1 LTALLRFD
9 RIAVH
14 GVRNLKAAEYEF
26 SRSVNVLVG
35 GNGQGKTSILEALC
49 IAATGRSFRT
59 EQLREVLQNGQD
71 SLVVAAHLDEDGL
84 RRHQRLILDGH
95 QRQGFIDGKRTT
107 KLAQYAMCSPIV
119 VFHPSDLE
127 LVTGS
132 ATTRR
137 NLLARM
143 ALYSDATTQDTR
155 LAYARA
161 LRHRQLLLEQSP
173 SSKALLAFE
182 SLVAEHGYELAHI
195 NARAATHLCKSLAD
209 VFLELSASDL
219 SLDLHFDATEVPD
232 VETYRRQLHELRSAD
247 RQRGRAT
254 FGPHRDDLQLL
265 LAGLSARRHA
275 SQGQQRLLA
284 LALKLA
290 ELRCIQEIRQVH
302 PVLLLDDVVS
312 ELDRNRTVNV
322 FEWIKTTNSQ
332 IFITAPREDVL
343 RASDFPDR
351 DQRIFFVEQGEMRGQ
366 KLHAE
371 VTGP

>member
-1 LTALLRFD
+1 M
-9 RIAVH
+9 
-14 GVRNLKAAEYEF
+14 RNLKAAEYEF

-35 GNGQGKTSILEALC
+35 GNGQGKTSVLEALC

-59 EQLREVLQNGQD
+59 EQLREVLQNGQE
-71 SLVVAAHLDEDGL
+71 SLVVTAHLEEDGL
-84 RRHQRLILDGH
+84 RRRQRLILDGH

-119 VFHPSDLE
+119 VFHPNDLE

-143 ALYSDATTQDTR
+143 ALYSDAATQETR
-155 LAYARA
+155 LAYTRA

-173 SSKALLAFE
+173 GNKSLLTFE
-182 SLVAEHGYELAHI
+182 SLVAEHGYELAQI
-195 NARAATHLCKSLAD
+195 NVRVAAHLCKSLSD

-219 SLDLHFDATEVPD
+219 SLSVHFDATDVPD
-232 VETYRRQLHELRSAD
+232 VEAYRRRLYESRSAD

-312 ELDRNRTVNV
+312 ELDRNRTINV
-322 FEWIKTTNSQ
+322 FDWIKGTDSQ
-332 IFITAPREDVL
+332 IFITAPRDDVL
-343 RASDFPDR
+343 RAADFPDR
-351 DQRIFFVEQGEMRGQ
+351 DQRIFFVMQGDLRVQ
-366 KLHAE
+366 QLHPEAS
-371 VTGP
+371 GP